1 MSKPLGVDRVSCIV
15 YRVSWP
21 HTPLIVTD
29 RTLISK
35 KKQTTFPHNS
45 TATLCTKRTS
55 NIEFLLLKT
64 NQSILTLRYETL
76 RDPHPTTTP
85 TPTLSHFESKENRER
100 SHQSTPSRER
110 ERERER
116 ASISFLGESSI
127 DIYIY
132 ICIIVFVCQS

>member
-15 YRVSWP
+15 YRVSVP

-35 KKQTTFPHNS
+35 KKKTTFPHNS
-45 TATLCTKRTS
+45 TATLCTKRMS
-55 NIEFLLLKT
+55 NIELLLSKT
-64 NQSILTLRYETL
+64 NQRILALRYETL

-110 ERERER
+110 ERER
-116 ASISFLGESSI
+116 ASISFLREFSI
-127 DIYIY
+127 YIYIY
-132 ICIIVFVCQS
+132 ICIIVFV

>member
-35 KKQTTFPHNS
+35 KKKTTFPHNS

-64 NQSILTLRYETL
+64 NQRILTLRYETL

-85 TPTLSHFESKENRER
+85 TTTLSHFESKENRER

-110 ERERER
+110 ERERE
-116 ASISFLGESSI
+116 SFDLI
-127 DIYIY
+127 PWRVFYIYIYIY
-132 ICIIVFVCQS
+132 ICIIVFV